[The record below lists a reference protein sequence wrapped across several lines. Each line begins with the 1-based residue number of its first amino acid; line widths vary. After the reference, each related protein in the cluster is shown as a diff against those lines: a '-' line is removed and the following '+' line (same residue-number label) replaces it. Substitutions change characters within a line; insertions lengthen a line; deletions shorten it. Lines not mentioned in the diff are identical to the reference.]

1 MGSRWVRLEY
11 LLLFSVFVIATCG
24 LVYELVAGALASYLL
39 GDSVRQFSFVIG
51 IYLFSMGVGSYLAK
65 YLSNNLLDKFIDI
78 EILVGL
84 VGGFSSVILFWLFDY
99 HSHFELVLYS
109 LVFITGCLVG
119 AELPLLMTLLKD
131 RVAFKDLVSNVLS
144 FDYVGA
150 LIASLL
156 FPLVLVPK
164 LGLLRTSLFFG
175 LLNVAIAVA
184 LIFLLKKDIKNGFG
198 LRLRAFFAF
207 SMLLTAFVFADRILS
222 FSEEKLYNEDII
234 YHQSSSY
241 QRIVLTRVRNELK
254 LYLNNNLQFSS
265 RDEYRYHEALV
276 HPAMSLA
283 PSVDRVLVLGG
294 GDGLAV
300 REILKYDSVQ
310 EVVLVDL
317 DGAMTE
323 LFRNNDLLNKLN
335 GQSLSHPKVK
345 VINAD
350 AFIWL
355 KENTSQFDV
364 AIVDFPDPSNYSVG
378 KLYTRNFYETL
389 RAALHPDGLAVVQ
402 STSPF
407 FAPRSFWC
415 VEHTMHTVFQEV
427 RPYHIYVPS
436 FGEWGFMLTA
446 PETSI
451 VHRAPVRRVDG
462 LKFYDFELGKYDDF
476 PADMRRNDVEVNR
489 LDNQILVRYFDEEW
503 SKY

>member
-1 MGSRWVRLEY
+1 MGSRWLRLEY

-65 YLSNNLLDKFIDI
+65 YLNNNLLDKFIDI

-99 HSHFELVLYS
+99 HTHFELVLYS

-119 AELPLLMTLLKD
+119 VELPLLMTLLQD

-175 LLNVAIAVA
+175 LLNVGIALA
-184 LIFLLKKDIKNGFG
+184 LIFLLKKEIKNAFG
-198 LRLRAFFAF
+198 LRVRAWLAF

-222 FSEEKLYNEDII
+222 FSEEKLYNEDVIF
-234 YHQSSSY
+234 HQSSAY

-283 PSVDRVLVLGG
+283 PRVERVLVLGG

-317 DGAMTE
+317 DGKMTD
-323 LFRNNDLLNKLN
+323 LFQHNEMLKSLNA
-335 GQSLSHPKVK
+335 QSLTNPKVK

-355 KENTSQFDV
+355 RENKTPFDV

-389 RAALHPDGLAVVQ
+389 RAAIRPEGIVVVQ

-415 VEHTMHTVFQEV
+415 VERTMHTVFQEV

-436 FGEWGFMLTA
+436 FGEWGFMLAA

-451 VHRAPVRRVDG
+451 VHRAPLRRVDG

-476 PADMRRNDVEVNR
+476 PADMQKNDVEINR